1 VITSANYQRI
11 AVPRQSD
18 SLESHRSS
26 RPTVLLATND
36 PEIREN
42 IAELLQFFPLKT
54 VWAKGME
61 EVKSVIVGESVAV
74 CLCGFWLVDGTYR
87 DVVRHLKSQRVEI
100 PAVIVCAPAC
110 PHEYSE
116 YLAALKIK
124 AFDFICHPYLKTDME
139 RILRS
144 AIEAHNGSER
154 ATLPLA
160 APLIP
165 TPGVSGL
172 RRAS

>member
-1 VITSANYQRI
+1 MITSANYQRI

-18 SLESHRSS
+18 SLESHRS

-124 AFDFICHPYLKTDME
+124 AFDFICHPYLETDME